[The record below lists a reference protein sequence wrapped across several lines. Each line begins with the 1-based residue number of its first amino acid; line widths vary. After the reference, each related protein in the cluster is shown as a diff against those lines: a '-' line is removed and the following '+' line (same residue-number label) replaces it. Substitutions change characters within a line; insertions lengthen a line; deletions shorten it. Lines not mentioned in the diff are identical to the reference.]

1 MSGKDRRL
9 SELVFIVRIL
19 IPLTKSAIGAMAVY
33 TFINAYNMYMWP
45 LLVTGT
51 EEMRTVQ
58 IGISMLN
65 SVDSQS
71 ITMVIAGSCDGDS
84 AVAVC
89 VYLRTKAADPRYV
102 FRCRQGLT

>member
-1 MSGKDRRL
+1 M
-9 SELVFIVRIL
+9 FIVRIL

-71 ITMVIAGSCDGDS
+71 ITMVIAGE
-84 AVAVC
+84 
-89 VYLRTKAADPRYV
+89 L
-102 FRCRQGLT
+102 